1 MALCSSLNK
10 TVIVS
15 VSLSQDSS
23 TTESS
28 CISDCDWFVPYFHV
42 YAVQFI
48 MAVQAMMISKL

>member
-15 VSLSQDSS
+15 VSLSHDSS
-23 TTESS
+23 ITAS